1 MSSEKWFKY
10 GERLQRAETDPDG
23 HLNLEQLA
31 ATLGLDPKTL
41 QLNGVLRAY
50 SFSGY
55 TFTAIQGRLQQRVCN
70 HCDGQPCNGCI
81 VRFSA
86 SIFS

>member
-50 SFSGY
+50 SSSGY
-55 TFTAIQGRLQQRVCN
+55 TFTAIQGR
-70 HCDGQPCNGCI
+70 
-81 VRFSA
+81 
-86 SIFS
+86 